1 MTLPWRA
8 LFNPTADQADLT
20 ISQLVAAH
28 VGGRHAQGG
37 IIGNDAAV
45 DFALRRVT
53 RHDCFAPLAQIDL
66 RAIFRV
72 KSQFAFAIRSIGP
85 MAGVAL
91 VGKDGPN
98 VAVELD
104 GGILGSRA
112 GQKQDADESGGW
124 AEIHHGVDRNF
135 AQCTPTGLVVCESK
149 GFPASSIRRLFV
161 L

>member
-1 MTLPWRA
+1 MGTTLDLLPDLLQGHNGARLEARA
-8 LFNPTADQADLT
+8 DGTRIEAPQAL
-20 ISQLVAAH
+20 LVANNPYGMGDVA
-28 VGGRHAQGG
+28 GLGR
-37 IIGNDAAV
+37 
-45 DFALRRVT
+45 
-53 RHDCFAPLAQIDL
+53 
-66 RAIFRV
+66 RAR
-72 KSQFAFAIRSIGP
+72 
-85 MAGVAL
+85 
-91 VGKDGPN
+91 
-98 VAVELD
+98 LD